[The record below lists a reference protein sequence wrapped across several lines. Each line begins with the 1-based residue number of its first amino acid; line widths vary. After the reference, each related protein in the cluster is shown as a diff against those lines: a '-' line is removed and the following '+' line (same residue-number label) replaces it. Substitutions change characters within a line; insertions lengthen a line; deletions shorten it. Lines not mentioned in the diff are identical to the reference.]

1 MASFYNIINYMAANI
16 QQFAVKVQS
25 ESENL
30 GSLYIPFLVSK
41 PMDHECKTW
50 SPSSFALF
58 TDAGSAGSIR

>member
-30 GSLYIPFLVSK
+30 GSLYIPFLV
-41 PMDHECKTW
+41 
-50 SPSSFALF
+50 
-58 TDAGSAGSIR
+58 